1 MMPDAAKGS
10 ASASPHAPPAPP
22 PLLRAAAA
30 AGAPA
35 PHPVAGAPTVVMG
48 VAGCGKSSL
57 AEALGQHFSWPM
69 IEGDAFHSP
78 ESRARMQA
86 GVALTDDDRAAWLAA
101 LGHELARH
109 PEGAVLACSALKRS
123 YRDILRGAAPGLRF
137 VFLDIT
143 QDDALQR
150 VTARAGDHFF
160 HPGLVLSQFE
170 ALEPP
175 QGEPD
180 VLRLDAARSLSV
192 LCASAADWLT
202 RDIPSQPAT

>member
-1 MMPDAAKGS
+1 MMPDAAEGR
-10 ASASPHAPPAPP
+10 ASASLHATPHVTLQAPRPTGATA
-22 PLLRAAAA
+22 LAAA
-30 AGAPA
+30 AG
-35 PHPVAGAPTVVMG
+35 VPTVVMG

-57 AEALGQHFSWPM
+57 AEALSRHFSWPM
-69 IEGDAFHSP
+69 IEGDAFHSA
-78 ESRARMQA
+78 ESRARMHA
-86 GVALTDDDRAAWLAA
+86 GTALTDDDRAAWLAA
-101 LGHELARH
+101 LGQELAHH
-109 PEGAVLACSALKRS
+109 PEGAVLACSALKRG

-143 QDDALQR
+143 RDDAQQR

-160 HPGLVLSQFE
+160 HPGLVHSQFE

-175 QGEPD
+175 LGEPD
-180 VLRLDAARSLSV
+180 VLRLDATRSLSV

>member
-1 MMPDAAKGS
+1 MMPDAAGGAS
-10 ASASPHAPPAPP
+10 PSSHATLQGLASANAPG
-22 PLLRAAAA
+22 AA
-30 AGAPA
+30 AG
-35 PHPVAGAPTVVMG
+35 VPTVVMG

-57 AEALGQHFSWPM
+57 AEALGQRLGWPM
-69 IEGDAFHSP
+69 IEGDAFHSA

-101 LGHELARH
+101 LSRELARH
-109 PEGAVLACSALKRS
+109 PAGAVLACSALKRS
-123 YRDILRGAAPGLRF
+123 YRDILRSAAPGLRF

-143 QDDALQR
+143 RDDAQQR

-160 HPGLVLSQFE
+160 HPGLVHSQFE

-175 QGEPD
+175 SAEPD
-180 VLRLDAARSLSV
+180 VLRLDATRSLSV
-192 LCASAADWLT
+192 LCESAADWLT

>member
-1 MMPDAAKGS
+1 MMPDAAEGS
-10 ASASPHAPPAPP
+10 ASSPHASPAPP
-22 PLLRAAAA
+22 PLLHAPAAV
-30 AGAPA
+30 GAQA

-57 AEALGQHFSWPM
+57 AEALSQHFNWPM

-86 GVALTDDDRAAWLAA
+86 GVALTDEDRAAWLAA
-101 LGHELARH
+101 LSRELARH

-143 QDDALQR
+143 REDAQQR

-160 HPGLVLSQFE
+160 HPGLVHSQFE

-180 VLRLDAARSLSV
+180 VLRLDATRSLSV